1 MVQSRT
7 VAAHRCAGVRWYAGA
22 PLALPPPL
30 YGRAGAAGIRD
41 LAATISGHPPVVSPP
56 ITCSTVPVMYDESAF
71 EARKT

>member
-22 PLALPPPL
+22 PLAF
-30 YGRAGAAGIRD
+30 
-41 LAATISGHPPVVSPP
+41 ATSLQRSHPPVVSPP